1 MPRATVSLD
10 PEDKV
15 DLKTCPGAFVVL
27 RRLSYG
33 QKLQRSQQAAKMGMD
48 LSKNKSTGHMSMDL
62 LNRQSAYFDF
72 KHCVAEHNLEGDNGE
87 PLDFT
92 NPRDVDRLDP
102 RIGEEISTLIDKLN
116 NFEEE
121 LDDDKGDS

>member
-10 PEDKV
+10 PEDKIE
-15 DLKTCPGAFVVL
+15 LKTCPGAYVVL
-27 RRLSYG
+27 RRMTYG

-48 LSKNKSTGHMSMDL
+48 LKSKASAHVSMDM

-72 KHCVAEHNLEGDNGE
+72 RLCIAEHNLEDENSAL
-87 PLDFT
+87 LDFA
-92 NPRDVDRLDP
+92 NPKDVDRLDP
-102 RIGEEISTLIDKLN
+102 RVGEEISAAIDALN

-121 LDDDKGDS
+121 LDDAQGNF

>member
-15 DLKTCPGAFVVL
+15 ELKTCPGAYVIL

-48 LSKNKSTGHMSMDL
+48 LSKKKSAHVSMDM
-62 LNRQSAYFDF
+62 LNREAAYFDF
-72 KHCVAEHNLEGDNGE
+72 KLCVMDHNLEDENGGK
-87 PLDFT
+87 LDLSS
-92 NPRDVDRLDP
+92 PGDVDRLDP
-102 RIGEEISTLIDKLN
+102 KIGEEISSLIDKMN
-116 NFEEE
+116 NFEED
-121 LDDDKGDS
+121 LDDDQGNS

>member
-15 DLKTCPGAFVVL
+15 ELKTCPGAYVVL
-27 RRLSYG
+27 KRLSYG
-33 QKLQRSQQAAKMGMD
+33 QKLQRSQQAAKMGME
-48 LSKNKSTGHMSMDL
+48 LQKGKSSGHMSMDML
-62 LNRQSAYFDF
+62 SRQSAYFDF
-72 KHCVAEHNLEGDNGE
+72 RNCIAEHNLEGDNGE

-92 NPRDVDRLDP
+92 NSKDVDRLDP
-102 RIGEEISTLIDKLN
+102 RIGEEISIAIDKLN

-121 LDDDKGDS
+121 LDDAQGDF